1 MVVLP
6 ALVAVLAIQ
15 FSEGGGLLQAKEAD
29 AGGAVHKHQS
39 LAERAKRERG
49 AFFPQQSYKA
59 QFDDDRV
66 DREGP
71 MPSRARPE
79 ATAAET
85 TAAAAAAEEN
95 DEESSLDPDV
105 ASTRPTRQS
114 NFTCPTGMQP
124 IGEKYCVDT
133 WEASLIEVK
142 ADGTE
147 RPWSPFEAPRP
158 GVVLRA
164 VTLPAVYPQGYI
176 SGVQAAQACE
186 ASGKR
191 LCKPDEWKKACMGP
205 KETIWPY
212 GAEHKELTCNDH
224 GKSSMLFFNPT
235 LSDKPEDAWKW
246 GAGGN
251 MMDPRLN
258 QMPGSLA
265 RTGDHPGCTNEYGL
279 YDMVGNVHEWVDDPA
294 GTFQGGYY
302 LDTHLNADG
311 CYYRTTKHDVK
322 HADYSTGF
330 RCCAD
335 VDPI

>member
-6 ALVAVLAIQ
+6 ALVAFVA
-15 FSEGGGLLQAKEAD
+15 FSQSSASAQLQAGDQVSGGLVQAKETD
-29 AGGAVHKHQS
+29 SGGTVHKHQS
-39 LAERAKRERG
+39 LAERAKRERE

-59 QFDDDRV
+59 QFDDDRM
-66 DREGP
+66 D
-71 MPSRARPE
+71 RPE
-79 ATAAET
+79 KPTPEGS
-85 TAAAAAAEEN
+85 E
-95 DEESSLDPDV
+95 EESPVDAVDPDV

-124 IGEKYCVDT
+124 IGEKYCIDT

-142 ADGTE
+142 ADGSE
-147 RPWSPFEAPRP
+147 QPWSPFQPPKA

-164 VTLPAVYPQGYI
+164 VTLPSVYPQGYI
-176 SGVQAAQACE
+176 SGVQAAAACE

-212 GAEHKELTCNDH
+212 GAEHKELACNDH
-224 GKSSMLFFNPT
+224 GKSSMLFFNPG

-265 RTGDHPGCTNEYGL
+265 RTGDHPACTNEYGV